1 MICIRNRL
9 LFFFFRFVSGFS
21 GNGMLMCKQKRN
33 NRDINKRNSFES
45 FSLSH
50 YFYKFINFILINF
63 SNLSIHTSI
72 RIIVV
77 VVALVIQSNAFDA
90 YSQSGFD
97 NWRQFT
103 NKRHDRLRLI
113 IESHCIN
120 VKIMIRKRPEYI
132 RNRSND

>member
-1 MICIRNRL
+1 
-9 LFFFFRFVSGFS
+9 
-21 GNGMLMCKQKRN
+21 MLMCKQKRN

-90 YSQSGFD
+90 YS
-97 NWRQFT
+97 
-103 NKRHDRLRLI
+103 
-113 IESHCIN
+113 
-120 VKIMIRKRPEYI
+120 
-132 RNRSND
+132 